1 MEAKVS
7 SDQAKPHVLWV
18 DDDDPDRFVYERYL
32 LERDGWKVT
41 WARDVAEAA
50 KALSNE
56 RFDAM
61 ILDQMIAGNG
71 VEEQFVIW
79 AGCNLLRWLRG
90 TDPPSSQRRQETP
103 WPALQR
109 LLPHDA
115 NKQLPVAILS
125 AYHDADVL
133 RATQGASEQD
143 RKALFLGKPV
153 KEAELLG
160 FLQRVRT
167 NPKSS

>member
-1 MEAKVS
+1 VEAQVKS
-7 SDQAKPHVLWV
+7 EQTKPHVLWV
-18 DDDDPDRFVYERYL
+18 DDDDPYRFVFEIDL
-32 LERDGWKVT
+32 LEKDGWKVT

-50 KALSNE
+50 RCLSNE

-71 VEEQFVIW
+71 VEEQYVIW
-79 AGCNLLRWLRG
+79 AGCRLLRWLRG
-90 TDPPSSQRRQETP
+90 TDPPASQRREDTP
-103 WPALQR
+103 WPALQK
-109 LLPHDA
+109 LAPHDA
-115 NKQLPVAILS
+115 NKHLPVAILS

-160 FLQRVRT
+160 FLQKVRT
-167 NPKSS
+167 TPRSS

>member
-1 MEAKVS
+1 MKSE
-7 SDQAKPHVLWV
+7 QTKPHVLWV
-18 DDDDPDRFVYERYL
+18 DDDDPYRFVFEIDL
-32 LERDGWKVT
+32 LEKDGWKVT

-50 KALSNE
+50 RCLSNE

-71 VEEQFVIW
+71 VEEQYVIW
-79 AGCNLLRWLRG
+79 AGCRLLRWLRG
-90 TDPPSSQRRQETP
+90 TDPPASQRREDTP
-103 WPALQR
+103 WPALQK
-109 LLPHDA
+109 LAPHDA
-115 NKQLPVAILS
+115 NKHLPVAILS

-160 FLQRVRT
+160 FLQKVRT
-167 NPKSS
+167 TPRSS

>member
-1 MEAKVS
+1 VEAKVMI
-7 SDQAKPHVLWV
+7 DETKPHVLWV

-50 KALSNE
+50 DKLSHE
-56 RFDAM
+56 KFDAV
-61 ILDQMIAGNG
+61 ILDQMIAGSG

-79 AGCNLLRWLRG
+79 AGCRLLRWLRG
-90 TDPPSSQRRQETP
+90 TDPPDSQRREDTP
-103 WPALQR
+103 WPALHR
-109 LLPHDA
+109 LAPNDA
-115 NKQLPVAILS
+115 NKHLPVAILS

-160 FLQRVRT
+160 FLHKVRPT
-167 NPKSS
+167 QKSS

>member
-1 MEAKVS
+1 MRSE
-7 SDQAKPHVLWV
+7 QTKPHVLWV
-18 DDDDPDRFVYERYL
+18 DDDDPDRFVYERYI

-79 AGCNLLRWLRG
+79 AGCRLLRWLRG
-90 TDPPSSQRRQETP
+90 TDAPSSQQRRQDVP

-109 LLPHDA
+109 LAPHDQ
-115 NKQLPVAILS
+115 NRQLPVAILS

-160 FLQRVRT
+160 FLQKVRT
-167 NPKSS
+167 KPRSS